1 MKKLPIWLL
10 KFIAMFTKLCP
21 KFVLDFRNYVGVRN
35 HINWRQPKNLQ
46 EYALTILFNK
56 STDLDLY
63 ARLADKIEVRKF
75 VEDRIGQQY
84 LTILYGTWTNAKE
97 IDFGTLPNR
106 FVLKTN
112 NGCGTNFIIKDKSK
126 IDISRVVNELNYW
139 LKYPY
144 GALTGQIHYSRI
156 NPKILAEEYLEQSIE
171 KDSLPYDYKFFCY
184 KGVPRYVLYYEGRS
198 LNGHITPNM
207 LFDMEWNE
215 ISEAVNRPINH
226 KVNPPISFE
235 EMKQCVK
242 QLCSGFDFVRVDFYE
257 INGRPVFG
265 EMTFTP
271 DIIVNI
277 RSDFNPLMQMFKE

>member
-126 IDISRVVNELNYW
+126 IDINRVVNELNYW

-271 DIIVNI
+271 DIIANI
-277 RSDFNPLMQMFKE
+277 RSDFNPLMQIFKE

>member
-126 IDISRVVNELNYW
+126 IDINRVVNELNYW

-277 RSDFNPLMQMFKE
+277 RSDFNPLMQIFKE

>member
-97 IDFGTLPNR
+97 IDFGTLPKR

-126 IDISRVVNELNYW
+126 IDINRVVNELNYW

-277 RSDFNPLMQMFKE
+277 RSDFNPLMQIFKE

>member
-112 NGCGTNFIIKDKSK
+112 NGCGTNFIIKDKSI
-126 IDISRVVNELNYW
+126 IDINRVVNELNYW

-271 DIIVNI
+271 DIIANI
-277 RSDFNPLMQMFKE
+277 RSDFNPLMQIFKE